1 MGVGVGVGVGVVCVE
16 PCSTRKGWVHCRA
29 GRAVF
34 VHMWIGI
41 VCNDMQEVCGSS
53 STVCNSNAEV

>member
-1 MGVGVGVGVGVVCVE
+1 MGVGVVCVE

-53 STVCNSNAEV
+53 SIVCNSNAEV